1 MSPRHFNAHATTS
14 SEESDRHRSTHGSR
28 KASHGALPTNLP
40 TSAMCSKKE
49 ARSGHARSL
58 RQVMSSGTKKS
69 LESALPKNL
78 ASSSAP
84 DRSAARVAGPT
95 PCAPGTVSARPAV
108 RVGET
113 VVAGAGEATP
123 ARVKKVGL

>member
-1 MSPRHFNAHATTS
+1 
-14 SEESDRHRSTHGSR
+14 
-28 KASHGALPTNLP
+28 
-40 TSAMCSKKE
+40 
-49 ARSGHARSL
+49 
-58 RQVMSSGTKKS
+58 MSSGTKKS

-123 ARVKKVGL
+123 ARVKKVGLRTELMEKLLGHVVREEKYQTACLRPIDTSPNREKLLAQCRAQK